1 MIVNVTKGTAKCDSI
16 FNSVGISAA
25 ANGKTLTFAAA
36 EAFVAVEKGVD
47 KRCIVGNCMGRNEV
61 FIVRKARAEMA
72 FLAAWHFWP
81 LAQIGTL
88 LSKLAD
94 RE

>member
-61 FIVRKARAEMA
+61 FIVRKARSRNGIPCG
-72 FLAAWHFWP
+72 L
-81 LAQIGTL
+81 QL
-88 LSKLAD
+88 LPAGAD
-94 RE
+94 RHSAVKACR